1 LTGAVGIGDAFVVEA
16 PQTKFARV
24 GEDRIAY
31 QVFGE
36 GPVDLLWVIGTFET
50 IDDRWEWPPYAH
62 FLRRVGSFCR
72 VITFDRRGSGASDRV
87 SRGGLPIWEDWADDV
102 RAVLDAA
109 GSERAAVFGSTDACA
124 IALLFAATEPERTE
138 SLVLY
143 CASARVA
150 AAVDYPCGVPQDRVD
165 QAIAYLTEMW
175 GTEEMAAF
183 VSQKSAQDAAF
194 RRWCARMMRAAS
206 TPRDIGPTMRTVSA
220 ADVRHVLPSVRTPT
234 LLIHRRE
241 YPWAPMDQA
250 RYLADHLPHARLFVI
265 DGDAAIHF
273 EEPGVEA
280 TLQEMETFL
289 TGTPAQVVSADR
301 VLVAVLYTDIVG
313 STERAAALGD
323 RRWKSL
329 LQSHDAIA
337 RGLVEQW
344 QGRLVK
350 MTGDGMV
357 ATFDG
362 PGRAV
367 QCAVSLREALRTLSI
382 EIRAGLHTGEIEVR
396 GDDISG
402 IGVHVAARVMEH
414 ARPGEILVS
423 GAVPLLMAGSGV
435 EFEARGQRVLKGVPG
450 EWPLLELKGL

>member
-1 LTGAVGIGDAFVVEA
+1 VEA

-31 QVFGE
+31 QVFGD

-50 IDDRWEWPPYAH
+50 IDGRWEWPPYAH

-124 IALLFAATEPERTE
+124 VAMLFAATEPERTE
-138 SLVLY
+138 ALVLY

-150 AAVDYPCGVPQDRVD
+150 EAVDYPFGLPPEPIDE
-165 QAIAYLTEMW
+165 ALAYLTEMW

-183 VSQKSAQDAAF
+183 VSQKSAQDPAF
-194 RRWCARMMRAAS
+194 RSWCAKMLRAAS
-206 TPRDIGPTMRTVSA
+206 TPRDIAPTMRVVVA
-220 ADVRHVLPSVRTPT
+220 ADVRHILPSVRTPT
-234 LLIHRRE
+234 LLVHRKE
-241 YPWAPMDQA
+241 YPWATMDHA
-250 RYLADHLPHARLFVI
+250 RYLAEHLPNARLFVI
-265 DGDAAIHF
+265 DGGAAVHF

-289 TGTPAQVVSADR
+289 TGTPTRVVSADR

-329 LQSHDAIA
+329 LQSHDAIT

-367 QCAVSLREALRTLSI
+367 QCAVSLREALQTLSI

-414 ARPGEILVS
+414 ARPSEILVS

-435 EFEARGQRVLKGVPG
+435 AFEPRGQWALKGVPG
-450 EWPLLELKGL
+450 EWPLLALKGL